1 MLWIFKL
8 PTPIHNFAV
17 LMTPPPLGLAR
28 AQKLTA
34 AVDRRNL
41 EMAFEE
47 KKAAAAREKSIWA
60 TVLSLPP
67 HDHWV

>member
-1 MLWIFKL
+1 
-8 PTPIHNFAV
+8 
-17 LMTPPPLGLAR
+17 MTPPPLGLAR
-28 AQKLTA
+28 AQKIT

-47 KKAAAAREKSIWA
+47 EKVAAAREKNIWA